1 MKCLQ
6 SGLDSAAASSSVLK
20 RGVFG
25 DIQTELAYLEYGI
38 LGDQDLDHAGPPT
51 AELLGQKRVEVLTE
65 QTDVGSD
72 IV

>member
-25 DIQTELAYLEYGI
+25 DIQTELAYRGYGI
-38 LGDQDLDHAGPPT
+38 LGNQDLDHAGPPT